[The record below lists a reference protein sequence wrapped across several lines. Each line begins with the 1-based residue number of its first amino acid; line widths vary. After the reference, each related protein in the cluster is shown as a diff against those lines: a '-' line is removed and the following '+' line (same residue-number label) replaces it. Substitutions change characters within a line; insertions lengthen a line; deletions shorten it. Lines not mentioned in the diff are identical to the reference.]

1 MKNTLMR
8 QAVVIQLFPD
18 FHPHPMSFERLE
30 SIAASVVKSTLAALP
45 PTIRDEAGACSI
57 EFVEMAA
64 ILNIEDDLDPDLL
77 GLFEG
82 YTRGDSLPSAPDE
95 MPRIRL
101 FLDNLWD
108 DCEGDLKTYR
118 DEVRITLL
126 HELGH
131 YLGLDEEGVA
141 ALGLA

>member
-1 MKNTLMR
+1 MR
-8 QAVVIQLFPD
+8 
-18 FHPHPMSFERLE
+18 FERLE
-30 SIAASVVKSTLAALP
+30 SIAASVVQSTLASLP
-45 PTIRDEAGACSI
+45 SVIRDEAAACSI
-57 EFVEMAA
+57 ELAEMAVVFETEA
-64 ILNIEDDLDPDLL
+64 DLDPDLL

-82 YTRGDSLPSAPDE
+82 NTRGDPLPAAPDE

-118 DEVRITLL
+118 EEVRITLL

-131 YLGLDEEGVA
+131 YLGLDEDGVA

>member
-1 MKNTLMR
+1 MR
-8 QAVVIQLFPD
+8 
-18 FHPHPMSFERLE
+18 FERLE
-30 SIAASVVKSTLAALP
+30 SIAASVVKSTLASLP
-45 PTIRDEAGACSI
+45 AVIREEAEACSI
-57 EFVEMAA
+57 EFAEMAVV
-64 ILNIEDDLDPDLL
+64 LDVEEDLDADLL

-82 YTRGDSLPSAPDE
+82 NTRGDPLPSAPDE

-118 DEVRITLL
+118 EEVRITLL

-131 YLGLDEEGVA
+131 YLGLDEEDVA